1 MACSLSYLPATA
13 SAYSTPISPRIRAS
27 VPWKLGFTRTS
38 INVATFFPLGK
49 RLQSNVS
56 WSSPSNQRLPNGVVV
71 RAEGNR
77 EGVDSAIDGH
87 QKLKKEIS
95 PFGVVDPLLPKRTMR
110 QMVDVMEVQEVSV
123 RTPWDIVENEDEL
136 KMRFDMPGLSRDDV
150 KVSVVEDRV
159 LVIEDREE
167 REKDSWPSQSRY
179 HTRLVLPE
187 NYETSKI
194 KMELK
199 IGVLNITIPK
209 VKVVSKMKDHSQH
222 REAEKVQAE
231 YKNGVLNIII
241 PPSKVESKVTD
252 LSVN

>member
-1 MACSLSYLPATA
+1 MASSLSYLPSTV
-13 SAYSTPISPRIRAS
+13 SAHSTPISPRIRAF
-27 VPWKLGFTRTS
+27 VPGKLGFTRTS
-38 INVATFFPLGK
+38 INVATFFPVGK

-56 WSSPSNQRLPNGVVV
+56 WSSPSNQRLPHGVVV
-71 RAEGNR
+71 RAESNR
-77 EGVDSAIDGH
+77 EGVDSAMDGD
-87 QKLKKEIS
+87 QKLKKENS

-110 QMVDVMEVQEVSV
+110 QMVDVMEANGVSV

-136 KMRFDMPGLSRDDV
+136 KMRFDMPGLSREDV

-159 LVIEDREE
+159 LVIEEREE
-167 REKDSWPSQSRY
+167 REKDCWASHIRY

-209 VKVVSKMKDHSQH
+209 VKVVSKMKDHSQN
-222 REAEKVQAE
+222 REAEKMLAE
-231 YKNGVLNIII
+231 YKNGVLNITI
-241 PPSKVESKVTD
+241 PPSKVVSKVTD